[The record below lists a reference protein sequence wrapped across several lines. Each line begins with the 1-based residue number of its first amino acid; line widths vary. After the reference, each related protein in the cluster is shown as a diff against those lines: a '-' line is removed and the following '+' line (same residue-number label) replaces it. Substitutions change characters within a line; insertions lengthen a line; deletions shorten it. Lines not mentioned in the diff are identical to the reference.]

1 MALLEILDDLT
12 EIPFDIF
19 WDKYQELKPNLFYN
33 REKAEVVWFRM
44 KERGR
49 IQAFTCLGK
58 GHYYDFYEPYRY
70 LEYFDLPF

>member
-1 MALLEILDDLT
+1 MIEILDELT
-12 EIPFDIF
+12 EIPFEIF

-33 REKAEVVWFRM
+33 RDKAEIQWFRM
-44 KERGR
+44 KERDR

-58 GHYYDFYEPYRY
+58 GHYDFYEPYLY